1 MKIKSGFILKEV
13 ENENEPKSAIVIAV
27 GPASK
32 ILKGYIKLNETACD
46 LWHGIEKGLSV
57 DEIVEEFVKNYDVTK
72 EQAQLDVNE
81 IINSLE
87 KIGVIE

>member
-32 ILKGYIKLNETACD
+32 VLKGYIKLNETACD
-46 LWHGIEKGLSV
+46 LWHLIEKGLSV
-57 DEIVEEFVKNYDVTK
+57 EEIVEEFVKTYDVTE
-72 EQAQLDVNE
+72 EQATNDVKE
-81 IINSLE
+81 LISSLE